1 MTEPMKT
8 PPDIRSSLSTNCIG
22 HPILSYEKVSSTN
35 DVLKELAVQ
44 GAPEGTTVLAQAQS
58 EGRGRRGREW
68 TSVPGKGIYMS
79 VLLRPEIPATD
90 AGWLAILGGVAVIR
104 ALELL
109 DVKNLTLKWPNDV
122 LAVGRKIS
130 GILIE
135 PRIGAG
141 QIEFAVVGIGINVEQ
156 KAEDWTDALKE
167 TATSCHMEG
176 VLVSCEHVI
185 RAVLSE
191 LDFWYPFIKQR
202 KTERLM
208 GEWVQRGGKDG
219 IPVIE

>member
-1 MTEPMKT
+1 MKT
-8 PPDIRSSLSTNCIG
+8 KLIG
-22 HPILSYEKVSSTN
+22 QPFLTYEKITSTN

-44 GAPEGTTVLAQAQS
+44 GAPEGTTVVARAQS
-58 EGRGRRGREW
+58 KGRGRRGREW
-68 TSVPGKGIYMS
+68 ASVPGKGIYMS
-79 VLLRPEIPATD
+79 VLLRPGIPATD
-90 AGWLAILGGVAVIR
+90 AGLLAILGGVSVAR
-104 ALELL
+104 ALETLEL
-109 DVKNLTLKWPNDV
+109 PGLALKWPNDV
-122 LAVGRKIS
+122 LAGGRKIA

-141 QIEFAVVGIGINVEQ
+141 QIEFAVAGIGINVEQ
-156 KAEDWTDALKE
+156 KAEDWTDALKQ

-176 VLVSCEHVI
+176 VMVSCEHVI

-191 LDFWYPFIKQR
+191 LDFWYPFLKQR

-208 GEWVQRGGKDG
+208 EEWAQRGGKAG

>member
-1 MTEPMKT
+1 MKT
-8 PPDIRSSLSTNCIG
+8 KLIG
-22 HPILSYEKVSSTN
+22 HPFLTYEKVTSTN

-44 GAPEGTTVLAQAQS
+44 GAPEGTTVVAQAQS
-58 EGRGRRGREW
+58 KGRGRRGNEW
-68 TSVPGKGIYMS
+68 ASAPGKGIYLS
-79 VLLRPEIPATD
+79 VLFRPGIPGTD

-104 ALELL
+104 SLELIE
-109 DVKNLTLKWPNDV
+109 VKNLVLKWPNDV
-122 LAVGRKIS
+122 LAGGRKIA

-141 QIEFAVVGIGINVEQ
+141 QIEFAVVGIGINVAQ
-156 KAEDWTDALKE
+156 KAEDWTDALKQ

-176 VLVSCEHVI
+176 VLVSCEHVT

-191 LDFWYPFIKQR
+191 LDTWYPFLNQR

-208 GEWVQRGGKDG
+208 EEWVQRGGKAG
-219 IPVIE
+219 IPAIE